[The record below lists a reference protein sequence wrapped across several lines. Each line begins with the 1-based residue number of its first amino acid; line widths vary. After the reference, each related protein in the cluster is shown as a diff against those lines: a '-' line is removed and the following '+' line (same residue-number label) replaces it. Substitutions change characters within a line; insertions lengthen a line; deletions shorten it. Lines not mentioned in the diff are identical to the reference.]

1 MGSELLTLQQVGIM
15 IKLGWTTILSI
26 SISILVCESFNLDH
40 LEQDKRGYQ
49 DADDPRNL
57 FAAMYG
63 GVYKRSDPYEL
74 DFSGLTP
81 EQLMYLNELQAGISG
96 GVEKIGRRRSSFR
109 GWSGLKDPYD
119 PRNLFH
125 SIYGG
130 IWKRK

>member
-1 MGSELLTLQQVGIM
+1 M

-40 LEQDKRGYQ
+40 LEQDKR
-49 DADDPRNL
+49 
-57 FAAMYG
+57 
-63 GVYKRSDPYEL
+63 SDPYEL

-81 EQLMYLNELQAGISG
+81 EQLLYLNELQAGISG
-96 GVEKIGRRRSSFR
+96 GVEKRGRRRSSFR

>member
-1 MGSELLTLQQVGIM
+1 MSMRIAATLALMVLCLAWMVPEGDAF
-15 IKLGWTTILSI
+15 TIP
-26 SISILVCESFNLDH
+26 EFH
-40 LEQDKRGYQ
+40 KRGYR
-49 DADDPRNL
+49 DPDDPRNL

-63 GVYKRSDPYEL
+63 GVYKRRDPYDLSEL
-74 DFSGLTP
+74 RPDQLQYFDNGL
-81 EQLMYLNELQAGISG
+81 
-96 GVEKIGRRRSSFR
+96 EKRGPRRSYR

>member
-1 MGSELLTLQQVGIM
+1 MGVVFSSVHSWVTDLQQQQKLCLSLM
-15 IKLGWTTILSI
+15 IVSLSALI
-26 SISILVCESFNLDH
+26 CESYNIDH
-40 LEQDKRGYQ
+40 TMDMNKKGYR
-49 DADDPRNL
+49 DPDDPRNL

-63 GVYKRSDPYEL
+63 GVYKRRDPYDLSEL
-74 DFSGLTP
+74 RPDQLQYFDNGL
-81 EQLMYLNELQAGISG
+81 
-96 GVEKIGRRRSSFR
+96 EKRGPRRSYR